1 MSLSECDSSTTCSSS
16 TEANLY
22 NMIPVQQRCNQT
34 WDNIV
39 DILTTLPDM
48 PKTTEP
54 YNHIKLL
61 LSEYSEI
68 IRIDVT
74 NGVHKPFGDNY
85 HFNIRVYET
94 INGMMIH
101 DNLHVYVVFDRIE
114 TDTFG
119 NPVMMWKISRFLQI
133 TE

>member
-1 MSLSECDSSTTCSSS
+1 
-16 TEANLY
+16 
-22 NMIPVQQRCNQT
+22 
-34 WDNIV
+34 
-39 DILTTLPDM
+39 M